1 MLFGAKIVPNLIFSL
16 KILHIIDNQ
25 YVRNFQIPVF
35 PTKFCVK
42 VWNRSTK
49 IHNHLILHCKFTN
62 IFNTSHNKFLFLH
75 KIFYV
80 NRSILKLAIPN
91 IISNITIPLL
101 GLVDMILMGHLS
113 SPVYIGAIAL
123 GGTIFS
129 VLYSFFSFLR
139 AGTTGF
145 TAQSYGAKDISEISY
160 SLYRSITIA
169 VLAFILIICLQ
180 KPIAKLSIVLL
191 DGSEDVER
199 LAITYFYVRIWAA
212 PANMLLYCLNGWFIG
227 MQNTKIPM
235 AIAIIINVLNIVF
248 SIFFVLVMKQDVV
261 GVALGTVLAQYCG
274 LITALIFI
282 FTKYKQYLI
291 KVDVNIL
298 LNINKLK
305 RFFKVNADLMI
316 RSILLVLTIAFFTNQ
331 SAKLGDNVLSINMI
345 LLQFFYIFS
354 YFTDGFAYAGEALV
368 GKYIGA
374 KNSTGLRSVVMH
386 LFKWGAIICV
396 PFAILYALFPTP
408 FVKMISEHPIII
420 EQVQPYYIYMALI
433 PIITFAAFLWDGIYI
448 GATASKAIRNTMII
462 SSILVFLPMWYFL
475 MPVYGN
481 HGLWIAFLGFMLA
494 RGTSMTFFAKKNILQ
509 IPNNQ

>member
-1 MLFGAKIVPNLIFSL
+1 M
-16 KILHIIDNQ
+16 
-25 YVRNFQIPVF
+25 
-35 PTKFCVK
+35 
-42 VWNRSTK
+42 
-49 IHNHLILHCKFTN
+49 
-62 IFNTSHNKFLFLH
+62 
-75 KIFYV
+75 

-101 GLVDMILMGHLS
+101 GLVDMILMGHLN
-113 SPVYIGAIAL
+113 SPLYIGAIAL

-145 TAQSYGAKDISEISY
+145 TAQSYGANDSSEVSY
-160 SLYRSITIA
+160 TLYRSLCIA
-169 VLAFILIICLQ
+169 VIAFLLILSLQ
-180 KPIAKLSIVLL
+180 KPIANISLTLL
-191 DGSEDVER
+191 EGSEDVKN
-199 LAITYFYVRIWAA
+199 LAIIYFFVRIWAA

-248 SIFFVLVMKQDVV
+248 SVFFVVVLKQDVA
-261 GVALGTVLAQYCG
+261 GVALGTVIAQYCG
-274 LITALIFI
+274 LITALVFI
-282 FTKYKQYLI
+282 LIKYKNYLI
-291 KVDVNIL
+291 KIDFHIL
-298 LNINKLK
+298 FNINKLK
-305 RFFKVNADLMI
+305 KFFKVNTDLMI

-331 SAKLGDNVLSINMI
+331 SAKLGDNILSINMI

-368 GKYIGA
+368 GKFIGA
-374 KNSTGLRSVVMH
+374 RDEKSLFSVVAH
-386 LFKWGAIICV
+386 LFKWGAYICV

-408 FVKMISEHPIII
+408 FVKIISDQTVII
-420 EQVQPYYIYMALI
+420 EQIQPYYIYMVLI

-462 SSILVFLPMWYFL
+462 SSLIVFLPMWYILTPLF
-475 MPVYGN
+475 GN

-494 RGTSMTFFAKKNILQ
+494 RGISMTFFAKKNIFQL
-509 IPNNQ
+509 PNNQ

>member
-1 MLFGAKIVPNLIFSL
+1 M
-16 KILHIIDNQ
+16 
-25 YVRNFQIPVF
+25 
-35 PTKFCVK
+35 
-42 VWNRSTK
+42 
-49 IHNHLILHCKFTN
+49 
-62 IFNTSHNKFLFLH
+62 
-75 KIFYV
+75 

-123 GGTIFS
+123 GGTLFS

-145 TAQSYGAKDISEISY
+145 TAQSYGANDISEVSY
-160 SLYRSITIA
+160 SLYRSTIIA
-169 VLAFILIICLQ
+169 IIAFLLILCMQ
-180 KPIAKLSIVLL
+180 KPIANLSLILL
-191 DGSEDVER
+191 DGSDEVKD
-199 LAITYFYVRIWAA
+199 LAITYFFVRIWAA

-248 SIFFVLVMKQDVV
+248 SIFFVVVMHQDVT
-261 GVALGTVLAQYCG
+261 GVALGTVIAQYCG
-274 LITALIFI
+274 LATAIIFI
-282 FTKYKQYLI
+282 FTKYKRYII
-291 KVDVNIL
+291 KINTRIL
-298 LNINKLK
+298 LDIKKLK
-305 RFFKVNADLMI
+305 KFFVVNTDLMI

-331 SAKLGDNVLSINMI
+331 SARLGDNVLSINMI

-368 GKYIGA
+368 GKFVGA
-374 KNSTGLRSVVMH
+374 RDEKNLRSVVMH
-386 LFKWGAIICV
+386 LFKWGAYICV

-408 FVKMISEHPIII
+408 FVRLISDQPVII
-420 EQVQPYYIYMALI
+420 EQIQPYYIYMVLI

-462 SSILVFLPMWYFL
+462 SSILVFLPMWHFL
-475 MPVYGN
+475 MPIYGN

-494 RGTSMTFFAKKNILQ
+494 RGISMTFFAKNNILQ
-509 IPNNQ
+509 LPNNQ

>member
-1 MLFGAKIVPNLIFSL
+1 M
-16 KILHIIDNQ
+16 
-25 YVRNFQIPVF
+25 
-35 PTKFCVK
+35 
-42 VWNRSTK
+42 
-49 IHNHLILHCKFTN
+49 
-62 IFNTSHNKFLFLH
+62 
-75 KIFYV
+75 

-101 GLVDMILMGHLS
+101 GLVDMILMGHLN
-113 SPVYIGAIAL
+113 SPLYIGAIAL

-145 TAQSYGAKDISEISY
+145 TAQSYGANDSSEVSY
-160 SLYRSITIA
+160 TLYRSLCIA
-169 VLAFILIICLQ
+169 VIAFLLILSLQ
-180 KPIAKLSIVLL
+180 KPIANISLTLL
-191 DGSEDVER
+191 EGSEDVKN
-199 LAITYFYVRIWAA
+199 LAIIYFFVRIWAA

-248 SIFFVLVMKQDVV
+248 SVFFVVVLKQDVA
-261 GVALGTVLAQYCG
+261 GVALGTVIAQYCG
-274 LITALIFI
+274 LITALVYILI
-282 FTKYKQYLI
+282 KYKNYLI
-291 KVDVNIL
+291 KIDFHIL

-305 RFFKVNADLMI
+305 KFFKVNTDLMI

-331 SAKLGDNVLSINMI
+331 SAKLGDNILSINMI

-368 GKYIGA
+368 GKFIGA
-374 KNSTGLRSVVMH
+374 RDEKSLFSVVAH
-386 LFKWGAIICV
+386 LFKWGAYICL

-408 FVKMISEHPIII
+408 FVKIISDQTVII
-420 EQVQPYYIYMALI
+420 EQIQPYYIYMVLI

-462 SSILVFLPMWYFL
+462 SSLIVFLPMWYILTPLF
-475 MPVYGN
+475 GN

-494 RGTSMTFFAKKNILQ
+494 RGISMTFFAKKNIFQL
-509 IPNNQ
+509 PNNQ